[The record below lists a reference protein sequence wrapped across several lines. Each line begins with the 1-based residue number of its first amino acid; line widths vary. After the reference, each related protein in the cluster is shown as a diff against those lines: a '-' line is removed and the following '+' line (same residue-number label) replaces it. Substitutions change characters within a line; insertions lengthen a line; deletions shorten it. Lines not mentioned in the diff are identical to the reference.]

1 MSNNFTIKCGPQQMK
16 LIEEHCFSETEVE
29 VGGFLVGIVGENE
42 THVSNVFP
50 AEHSVGASTQL
61 TFTHESWNTLYDQL
75 KNEPEGTTLVGW
87 YHSHPNFGVFLSEH
101 DKFIQSNF
109 FKQDG
114 NVTIVV
120 DPIKGRKGWFYSK
133 KGKIEKYKQEVDT
146 DRARLGVSATDSAA
160 NIGAKLGGSGVSL
173 KTVIAISAVMSLLS
187 FVLGWTTTSLTSG
200 GGGAS
205 QAAVSKLYERVNQI
219 DIKVE
224 SLRAT
229 VGTPKVATK
238 AKTETTPKLPA
249 PAVSTKSKAKPST
262 NKKTTTSKVPAVQV
276 KVGNPCKTAGAVDK
290 TTGLKC
296 AAPLNGGSAVWTK
309 PASTLNEGSAD
320 KAAADKAA
328 ADKAAADKAAADK
341 AAADKAAADKAAAD
355 KAAADKAAGK

>member
-1 MSNNFTIKCGPQQMK
+1 MSNNFIINCGPQQMK

-29 VGGFLVGIVGENE
+29 VGGFLVGVVGENE
-42 THVSNVFP
+42 TLVSNVFP
-50 AEHSVGASTQL
+50 AQHSVGASTQL
-61 TFTHESWNTLYDQL
+61 TFTHESWNTLYEQL

-160 NIGAKLGGSGVSL
+160 NIGAKLGGGGVSL

-200 GGGAS
+200 GGGAT
-205 QAAVSKLYERVNQI
+205 QASVSELTSRVARI
-219 DIKVE
+219 E
-224 SLRAT
+224 SYLQQNSIAA
-229 VGTPKVATK
+229 PQVATK
-238 AKTETTPKLPA
+238 PKADVAPKVTAPKTTTPKATAPNGKSTSKGTKSSTKKGSVAAKEGQVCA
-249 PAVSTKSKAKPST
+249 PAGT
-262 NKKTTTSKVPAVQV
+262 
-276 KVGNPCKTAGAVDK
+276 VDSS
-290 TTGLKC
+290 TGLKC
-296 AAPLNGGSAVWTK
+296 STPVGSGSPTWTK
-309 PASTLNEGSAD
+309 PR
-320 KAAADKAA
+320 
-328 ADKAAADKAAADK
+328 
-341 AAADKAAADKAAAD
+341 
-355 KAAADKAAGK
+355 AGKEVTNSANTSTDTGTATK

>member
-1 MSNNFTIKCGPQQMK
+1 MSNNFIINCGPQQMK

-29 VGGFLVGIVGENE
+29 VGGFLVGVVGENE
-42 THVSNVFP
+42 TLVSNVFP
-50 AEHSVGASTQL
+50 AQHSVGASTQL
-61 TFTHESWNTLYDQL
+61 TFTHESWNTLYEQL

-160 NIGAKLGGSGVSL
+160 NIGAKLGGGGVSL

-200 GGGAS
+200 GGGATQS
-205 QAAVSKLYERVNQI
+205 SVSELTSRVARIESYLQQNSIAAPQ
-219 DIKVE
+219 
-224 SLRAT
+224 
-229 VGTPKVATK
+229 VATK
-238 AKTETTPKLPA
+238 PKAEVAPKATTPKTTSPTGK
-249 PAVSTKSKAKPST
+249 PTSKSTKSSTKKDAVAVKEGQICTTGGVVDAKTKLKCDLPLGQKSGTWKKQDGKELTNEKA
-262 NKKTTTSKVPAVQV
+262 
-276 KVGNPCKTAGAVDK
+276 AVDK
-290 TTGLKC
+290 AANGSTDTGT
-296 AAPLNGGSAVWTK
+296 VTK
-309 PASTLNEGSAD
+309 
-320 KAAADKAA
+320 
-328 ADKAAADKAAADK
+328 
-341 AAADKAAADKAAAD
+341 
-355 KAAADKAAGK
+355 

>member
-1 MSNNFTIKCGPQQMK
+1 MSDNFTIKCGPQQMK

-42 THVSNVFP
+42 TLVSNVFP
-50 AEHSVGASTQL
+50 AQHSVGASTQL
-61 TFTHESWNTLYDQL
+61 TFTHESWNTLYEQL

-101 DKFIQSNF
+101 DKFIQQNF

-160 NIGAKLGGSGVSL
+160 NIGAKLGGGGGVSL

-187 FVLGWTTTSLTSG
+187 FVLGWTTTTVTSG

-205 QAAVSKLYERVNQI
+205 QAAVSELTARVAYLEQI
-219 DIKVE
+219 IRQ
-224 SLRAT
+224 SG
-229 VGTPKVATK
+229 VGAPKVATK
-238 AKTETTPKLPA
+238 PKIEVA
-249 PAVSTKSKAKPST
+249 PKAPVQPTSAPKAKPST
-262 NKKTTTSKVPAVQV
+262 KGSKTSNKKPGAAV
-276 KVGNPCKTAGAVDK
+276 KAGDPCKTAGAVDK

-296 AAPLNGGSAVWTK
+296 AAPLSGGAQVWTK
-309 PASTLNEGSAD
+309 LKQDTPLGTPAAQTP
-320 KAAADKAA
+320 AAQTPAA
-328 ADKAAADKAAADK
+328 QTPAAQTPAAQTP
-341 AAADKAAADKAAAD
+341 AAEPKK
-355 KAAADKAAGK
+355 

>member
-1 MSNNFTIKCGPQQMK
+1 MK

-42 THVSNVFP
+42 TLVSNVFP
-50 AEHSVGASTQL
+50 AQHSVGASTQL
-61 TFTHESWNTLYDQL
+61 TFTHESWNTLYEQL

-101 DKFIQSNF
+101 DKFIQQNF

-160 NIGAKLGGSGVSL
+160 NIGAKLGGGGVSL

-187 FVLGWTTTSLTSG
+187 FVLGWTTTSMTSG

-205 QAAVSKLYERVNQI
+205 QAAVSDLTARVADLERQLIQNGI
-219 DIKVE
+219 G
-224 SLRAT
+224 A
-229 VGTPKVATK
+229 PKVATK
-238 AKTETTPKLPA
+238 PKIEVAPKAPVPA
-249 PAVSTKSKAKPST
+249 PAATNSKAKPST
-262 NKKTTTSKVPAVQV
+262 NKKITTSKKPVVPV
-276 KVGNPCKTAGAVDK
+276 KAGDPCKTAGTLDK
-290 TTGLKC
+290 KTGLKC
-296 AAPLNGGSAVWTK
+296 AAPLTGGSAVWTK
-309 PASTLNEGSAD
+309 DSSGPGTPLAKPTTQAPAGTSSDTTTTV
-320 KAAADKAA
+320 K
-328 ADKAAADKAAADK
+328 
-341 AAADKAAADKAAAD
+341 
-355 KAAADKAAGK
+355 

>member
-1 MSNNFTIKCGPQQMK
+1 MK

-29 VGGFLVGIVGENE
+29 VGGFLVGVVGENE
-42 THVSNVFP
+42 TLVSNVFP
-50 AEHSVGASTQL
+50 AQHSVGASTQL
-61 TFTHESWNTLYDQL
+61 TFTHESWNTLYEQL

-160 NIGAKLGGSGVSL
+160 NIGAKLGGGGVSL

-200 GGGAS
+200 GGGATQTS
-205 QAAVSKLYERVNQI
+205 VSDLYNKVNILQSEI
-219 DIKVE
+219 NSLKNYSATPQVATKQKVE
-224 SLRAT
+224 S
-229 VGTPKVATK
+229 VPKVAVP
-238 AKTETTPKLPA
+238 KTTTPKATPPNEKSTSKGTKSSTKKGSVAAKEGQVCA
-249 PAVSTKSKAKPST
+249 PAGT
-262 NKKTTTSKVPAVQV
+262 
-276 KVGNPCKTAGAVDK
+276 VDSS
-290 TTGLKC
+290 TGLKC
-296 AAPLNGGSAVWTK
+296 STPVGSGSPTWAK
-309 PASTLNEGSAD
+309 PG
-320 KAAADKAA
+320 
-328 ADKAAADKAAADK
+328 
-341 AAADKAAADKAAAD
+341 
-355 KAAADKAAGK
+355 AGKEVTNSANTSTDTGTATK

>member
-1 MSNNFTIKCGPQQMK
+1 MK

-42 THVSNVFP
+42 TLVSNVFP

-61 TFTHESWNTLYDQL
+61 TFTHESWNTLYEQL

-146 DRARLGVSATDSAA
+146 DRPRLGVSATDSAA
-160 NIGAKLGGSGVSL
+160 NIGAKLGGAGVSL
-173 KTVIAISAVMSLLS
+173 KTVIAISAVMSLFS
-187 FVLGWTTTSLTSG
+187 FVLGWTTTSMTSG

-205 QAAVSKLYERVNQI
+205 QAAVSELTARVAKIEQYL
-219 DIKVE
+219 VQ
-224 SLRAT
+224 SGA
-229 VGTPKVATK
+229 GTPKVATK
-238 AKTETTPKLPA
+238 PKIEVAPKAPAEPKATGSSIVPGKKQTTQPNTSTANSKPVKGQPCKRGQTDAVFECKRNPTTKKYVWSTKPVNITNQGTTPSPGTPL
-249 PAVSTKSKAKPST
+249 STPLATSTPTPTQSPS
-262 NKKTTTSKVPAVQV
+262 
-276 KVGNPCKTAGAVDK
+276 NP
-290 TTGLKC
+290 
-296 AAPLNGGSAVWTK
+296 
-309 PASTLNEGSAD
+309 
-320 KAAADKAA
+320 
-328 ADKAAADKAAADK
+328 
-341 AAADKAAADKAAAD
+341 
-355 KAAADKAAGK
+355 

>member
-1 MSNNFTIKCGPQQMK
+1 MSNNFSIKCGPQQMK

-29 VGGFLVGIVGENE
+29 VGGFLVGLVGEDE
-42 THVSNVFP
+42 TLVSNVFP
-50 AEHSVGASTQL
+50 AQHSVGASTQL
-61 TFTHESWNTLYDQL
+61 TFTHESWNALYDQL

-133 KGKIEKYKQEVDT
+133 KGKIEKYKHETDT
-146 DRARLGVSATDSAA
+146 DRPRLGVSSTDSAA
-160 NIGAKLGGSGVSL
+160 NIGAKLGGGGVSI

-205 QAAVSKLYERVNQI
+205 QASVSDLTARVAKIEAYLQQNAIAAPQ
-219 DIKVE
+219 
-224 SLRAT
+224 
-229 VGTPKVATK
+229 VATK
-238 AKTETTPKLPA
+238 PKAQVGPKSSQKPTAKSSSKP
-249 PAVSTKSKAKPST
+249 STKKATPAAKNPKAVKGTECKSGQTDAKYSCTLSLDTNKFTWTDPKPKTLESSKPSSSPTNSSTPTTASSSAKPS
-262 NKKTTTSKVPAVQV
+262 
-276 KVGNPCKTAGAVDK
+276 
-290 TTGLKC
+290 
-296 AAPLNGGSAVWTK
+296 
-309 PASTLNEGSAD
+309 STPTPSPSNS
-320 KAAADKAA
+320 
-328 ADKAAADKAAADK
+328 
-341 AAADKAAADKAAAD
+341 
-355 KAAADKAAGK
+355 

>member
-1 MSNNFTIKCGPQQMK
+1 MSNNFNIKCGPQQMK

-29 VGGFLVGIVGENE
+29 VGGFLVGLVGEYE
-42 THVSNVFP
+42 TLVSNAFP
-50 AEHSVGASTQL
+50 AQHSVGASTQL
-61 TFTHESWNTLYDQL
+61 TFTHESWNALYEQL

-133 KGKIEKYKQEVDT
+133 KGKIEKFKHEVDT
-146 DRARLGVSATDSAA
+146 DRPRLGVSATDSAA
-160 NIGAKLGGSGVSL
+160 NIGAKLGGGGVSL

-205 QAAVSKLYERVNQI
+205 QASVSDLYNKITQLSIE
-219 DIKVE
+219 VE
-224 SLRAT
+224 TLRNSS
-229 VGTPKVATK
+229 GTPKVATK
-238 AKTETTPKLPA
+238 QKVVIVPKATPPSTTVP
-249 PAVSTKSKAKPST
+249 KAKASSKS
-262 NKKTTTSKVPAVQV
+262 NKESKKVVTI
-276 KVGNPCKTAGAVDK
+276 KVGDSCKTAGAVDAK
-290 TTGLKC
+290 TNLKC
-296 AAPLNGGSAVWTK
+296 EFEFGAKTGVWK
-309 PASTLNEGSAD
+309 KSSSTAKEVTGD

-328 ADKAAADKAAADK
+328 ADKAAVEKTP
-341 AAADKAAADKAAAD
+341 
-355 KAAADKAAGK
+355 